1 MTEAGIHRDPA
12 SQVAGYEPIEVVD
25 YDPAW
30 PQWFEQE
37 RDRLRQVLGTQAVSI
52 DHIGSTAVP
61 GLAAKPVLD
70 ILVAAEPFPLPA
82 AMIAAIEALGY
93 EYRGENG
100 IPGRQYFRTRPH
112 ARHLHVF
119 APGSEAAQQ
128 HLLFRDYLRTHP
140 EAVRDYASL
149 KRRLMTEHRL
159 DREAYTD
166 GKADLVRC
174 ILERARAWAGPNPP

>member
-1 MTEAGIHRDPA
+1 MTEAGIHHDPA

-30 PQWFEQE
+30 PLWFEQE
-37 RDRLRQVLGTQAVSI
+37 RDRLRQVLGQQAVSI

-61 GLAAKPVLD
+61 GLAAKPILD
-70 ILVAAEPFPLPA
+70 ILVIAEPFPLVPA
-82 AMIAAIEALGY
+82 SVAAIEALGH

-119 APGSEAAQQ
+119 APGSEAARQ
-128 HLLFRDYLRTHP
+128 HLILRDYLRTHP
-140 EAVRDYASL
+140 EAVRDYAAL
-149 KRRLMTEHRL
+149 KLRLATEHRL

-166 GKADLVRC
+166 GKSDLVRS
-174 ILERARAWAGPNPP
+174 ILEKARDWAGPNSP